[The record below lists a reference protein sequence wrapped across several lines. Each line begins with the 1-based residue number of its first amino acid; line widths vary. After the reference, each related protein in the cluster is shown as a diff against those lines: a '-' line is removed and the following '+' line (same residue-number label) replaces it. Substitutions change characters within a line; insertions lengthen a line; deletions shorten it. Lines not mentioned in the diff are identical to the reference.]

1 MSGIICLEDIKIN
14 KDYSVSISV
23 TEDKPDRRKHA
34 ARLEAY
40 NSYSEFVRKAAFD
53 IDFKSY

>member
-14 KDYSVSISV
+14 KDYSASISV
-23 TEDKPDRRKHA
+23 TEEEPDRRKHT

-40 NSYSEFVRKAAFD
+40 ASYSEFVRRAAFD

>member
-23 TEDKPDRRKHA
+23 TEEEPDRRKHT
-34 ARLEAY
+34 ARLEVYA
-40 NSYSEFVRKAAFD
+40 SYIEFVRRAAFD
-53 IDFKSY
+53 RDFKSY